1 MPAQSSH
8 KSWHSRGY
16 LPHFD
21 HPGTIQ
27 YITFRLADSVPAEA
41 INRWRDEL
49 DLAGNEPADDPRC
62 TELLDRIEKYADA
75 GMGNCWL
82 RQPPLA
88 KIVQNALLHFD
99 SQRYNLI
106 AWCVM
111 PNHVHALIE
120 TRPGFPLGDI
130 VHSWKSFTAK
140 ACNRILQRQAA
151 FWMPD
156 YFDRYIRN
164 PNHLQAVIT
173 YIAEN
178 PVKAHLCPTPSDWP
192 WSHAGIPPA

>member
-62 TELLDRIEKYADA
+62 TELLDRIE
-75 GMGNCWL
+75 
-82 RQPPLA
+82 
-88 KIVQNALLHFD
+88 
-99 SQRYNLI
+99 
-106 AWCVM
+106 
-111 PNHVHALIE
+111 

-140 ACNRILQRQAA
+140 ECNRILQRQAA

-178 PVKAHLCPTPSDWP
+178 PVKAHLCPIPSDWP